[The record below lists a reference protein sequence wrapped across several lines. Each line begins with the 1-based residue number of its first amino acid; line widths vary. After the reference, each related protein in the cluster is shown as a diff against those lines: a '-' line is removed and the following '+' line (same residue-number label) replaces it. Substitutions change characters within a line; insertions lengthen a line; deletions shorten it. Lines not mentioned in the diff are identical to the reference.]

1 MEFTLRSAASR
12 FIPLI
17 LLVSVLAACGG
28 QPAATSA
35 PAASAVP
42 AQPTAA
48 PASVAAEPAAPTL
61 APTAVPAPAKAPT
74 AVPTTA
80 PQPTAA
86 PAPTEAPQP
95 TEAPAPAEEA
105 PAGSA
110 ALDLL
115 SDVLR
120 AQFAQKAWRT
130 TVTVEDGAEVNTT
143 MIEFVAPDSVH
154 LTMGPGVEFI
164 ILKEG
169 TWQKGED
176 GKWQKL
182 PMDMSSMVANILD
195 PTQVDDL
202 MKDTTVD
209 QVKFLGPDL
218 IGGKPMWVYQ
228 YASRMNLGEQT
239 IASDAKIWIGVLD
252 RLPYRSEGEGDSITN
267 PGTKLKSTVT
277 YEYGSDIVIEAP
289 VQ

>member
-1 MEFTLRSAASR
+1 MGFSFRSTVSR
-12 FIPLI
+12 LI
-17 LLVSVLAACGG
+17 LAILLLSVLAACGG
-28 QPAATSA
+28 QPAATSL
-35 PAASAVP
+35 PAATAVP
-42 AQPTAA
+42 AQPA
-48 PASVAAEPAAPTL
+48 AAPTSAPAAATS
-61 APTAVPAPAKAPT
+61 APTAVPAPTKAPT

-80 PQPTAA
+80 PLPTVA
-86 PAPTEAPQP
+86 PAPTQAS
-95 TEAPAPAEEA
+95 APAEEA
-105 PAGSA
+105 PAGAA

-115 SDVLR
+115 ANVLR

-130 TVTVEDGAEVNTT
+130 TVTIEDGGDVNTT

-164 ILKEG
+164 ILKDG
-169 TWQKGED
+169 TYQKGED

-195 PTQVDDL
+195 PAQVDDL

-228 YASRMNLGEQT
+228 YASRMTLGEES
-239 IASDAKIWIGVLD
+239 IASDAKIWVGVLD
-252 RLPYRSEGEGDSITN
+252 RLPYRSEGEGDSIAN
-267 PGTKLKSTVT
+267 PGGKVKTTVT
-277 YEYGSDIVIEAP
+277 YEYGSDIKIEVP